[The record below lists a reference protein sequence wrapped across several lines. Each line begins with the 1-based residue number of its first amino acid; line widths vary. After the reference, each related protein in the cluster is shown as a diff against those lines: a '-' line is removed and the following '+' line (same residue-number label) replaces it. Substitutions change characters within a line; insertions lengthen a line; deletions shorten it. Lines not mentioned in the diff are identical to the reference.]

1 MEQPIL
7 NMTLE
12 EIARK
17 VNKNCKN
24 LTCFVPEMDR
34 LEIPGSGQSPVS
46 GADFQLGASDQDYL
60 KVESGEIDGGDHW
73 RNCAK
78 YHWSVIN
85 LIGSAK

>member
-46 GADFQLGASDQDYL
+46 GADFQLGASDQ
-60 KVESGEIDGGDHW
+60 SGEIDGGDHW
-73 RNCAK
+73 RDCAN
-78 YHWSVIN
+78 I
-85 LIGSAK
+85 IGR